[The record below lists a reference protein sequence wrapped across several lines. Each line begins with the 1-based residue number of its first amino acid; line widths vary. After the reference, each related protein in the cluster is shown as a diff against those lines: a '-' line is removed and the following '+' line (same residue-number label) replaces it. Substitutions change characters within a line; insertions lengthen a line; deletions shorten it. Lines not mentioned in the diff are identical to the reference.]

1 MALAARHMARN
12 KKKSRRQQLEEAKA
26 YQAGLEEQK
35 LQQWLEK
42 YDRDQDG
49 GLDKDEFAE
58 LVKGLDETEDVDQE
72 AIDKLFAKA
81 QGGKDVDKD
90 NKEQI
95 KEAVMRY
102 KEYLAHHEYLDQVM
116 RKFDKDG
123 SGALDKVEIKAML
136 ETILKDGASLVVHS
150 KGRAYKL
157 ETLEAAHASG
167 RLDKTTYRD
176 KVNKVTGTEPGAAPS
191 IMEVTDDDVDFV
203 MAEADLDKNGTLDK
217 EEVLASLAAW
227 TTLLKR
233 QTAAGAESASCSL
246 M

>member
-1 MALAARHMARN
+1 M
-12 KKKSRRQQLEEAKA
+12 
-26 YQAGLEEQK
+26 
-35 LQQWLEK
+35 
-42 YDRDQDG
+42 
-49 GLDKDEFAE
+49 
-58 LVKGLDETEDVDQE
+58 
-72 AIDKLFAKA
+72 IDKVF
-81 QGGKDVDKD
+81 
-90 NKEQI
+90 
-95 KEAVMRY
+95 
-102 KEYLAHHEYLDQVM
+102 HT
-116 RKFDKDG
+116 FDKDG

-217 EEVLASLAAW
+217 EEVKAALLDLGFDFNIDKQVD
-227 TTLLKR
+227 TLMEKADVDKSER
-233 QTAAGAESASCSL
+233 AETRTRPCAAAFACAPLTRCGLESRL
-246 M
+246 VRRRH

>member
-1 MALAARHMARN
+1 
-12 KKKSRRQQLEEAKA
+12 
-26 YQAGLEEQK
+26 
-35 LQQWLEK
+35 
-42 YDRDQDG
+42 
-49 GLDKDEFAE
+49 
-58 LVKGLDETEDVDQE
+58 
-72 AIDKLFAKA
+72 
-81 QGGKDVDKD
+81 
-90 NKEQI
+90 
-95 KEAVMRY
+95 MRY